1 MFPGLLLTVRQSGQ
15 CGVKVSRITHGRD
28 MDISTVRLY
37 GNYWYES
44 YYFMVCV
51 FSKRRTSFR
60 FVYVSI
66 HFSQGFICNL
76 NQQILTCE
84 SFRVSAFTAMNGKHV
99 WLLLEFS
106 QDSPIY
112 NKCFFDI
119 QLITVYELKKSVFI
133 ITFAFK

>member
-28 MDISTVRLY
+28 IDISTVRLY
-37 GNYWYES
+37 GNYWSKS

-51 FSKRRTSFR
+51 FSKRRTSLG

-66 HFSQGFICNL
+66 HFSQEFICNF
-76 NQQILTCE
+76 NQLILTCE
-84 SFRVSAFTAMNGKHV
+84 SLCVSAFTAMNGKHV

-106 QDSPIY
+106 QD
-112 NKCFFDI
+112 FFDT
-119 QLITVYELKKSVFI
+119 QLIIVYELKKSVFI